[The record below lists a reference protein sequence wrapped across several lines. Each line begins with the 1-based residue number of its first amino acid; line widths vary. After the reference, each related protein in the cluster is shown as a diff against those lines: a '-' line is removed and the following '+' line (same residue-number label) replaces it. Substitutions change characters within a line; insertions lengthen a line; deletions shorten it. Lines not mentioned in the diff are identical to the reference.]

1 MTYQEFEKYVD
12 EMQRM
17 YIETL
22 KVKNEVE
29 G

>member
-1 MTYQEFEKYVD
+1 MTYQEFEKCVD

>member
-17 YIETL
+17 SIETL